1 MKRHFFIITPFSL
14 VRIRLKKELE
24 TLGYSVSFP
33 KKIQEVKDSK
43 NHILIIDLDEKSLEV
58 QIAKKHF
65 YFTQVFALASIKHH
79 HFSYPIIQKTSRVIV
94 APETVTQII
103 QHLSPSRPQKH
114 LSHHLPQNNT
124 QQTLQTNTH
133 PTFSPKIILIGV
145 STGGPKLIE
154 KLIRSLPK
162 NYPYPICIV
171 QHMPKNFT
179 SLFAQRLNTLTPL
192 QVLEARDNEEITPGK
207 IIIAKGGT
215 HLHFTKRGSKIFVK
229 LSKNSRNRF
238 FTPSVDEM
246 FLSAHATLDPRT
258 IVAILLTGIGDDGAD
273 GMVALKKA
281 GAYTIAESKQSATV
295 YGMPKEAYERGGACS
310 VLDFDE
316 ILAYILHL
324 GEKDGI

>member
-1 MKRHFFIITPFSL
+1 MKKHFFIMTPFSL
-14 VRIRLKKELE
+14 VCIRLKKELE
-24 TLGYSVSFP
+24 SLGYSVSFP

-43 NHILIIDLDEKSLEV
+43 NHILIIDLDEKSLEAE
-58 QIAKKHF
+58 IAKRHF
-65 YFTQVFALASIKHH
+65 FFTHILALASTKRH
-79 HFSYPIIQKTSRVIV
+79 HFPYPLIQKQNRVILSPDI
-94 APETVTQII
+94 ATQII
-103 QHLSPSRPQKH
+103 QHLTSNTRKH
-114 LSHHLPQNNT
+114 LPNYQSQNSL
-124 QQTLQTNTH
+124 QQTNCTNIH
-133 PTFSPKIILIGV
+133 PLTKIILIGV

-162 NYPYPICIV
+162 NYPHPICIV

-192 QVLEARDNEEITPGK
+192 QVLEARENEEITPGK
-207 IIIAKGGT
+207 IIIAKGGF
-215 HLHFTKRGSKIFVK
+215 HLHFATHNSKIFVK
-229 LSKNSRNRF
+229 LAKNSRNRF

-246 FLSAHATLDPRT
+246 FLSALATLDPRT

-281 GAYTIAESKQSATV
+281 GAYTIAESKESATV
-295 YGMPKEAYERGGACS
+295 YGMPKEAFERGGACS

-316 ILAYILHL
+316 ILTYILQL